1 MKAYRYFKV
10 VLEGSI
16 GTVKMNRPPA
26 NAFNLEF
33 VNEFSDAIEQFTVN
47 PEVRVMII
55 TSDIDKI
62 FATGA
67 DIKLMSTM
75 DNERVHSGLIHLLDR
90 IQSSPKPVIA
100 MINGHALGG
109 GCELALCCDFR
120 FMEKD
125 RSRIGLPE
133 INLGIISAAGGTQ
146 RLCQLLGR
154 GKAIEL
160 LFEGA
165 QISAGEALNIGLIHK
180 AFNREELMEKT
191 VAYANK
197 LANQAPIAIG
207 LIKKCINEGVDADL
221 KKGLALERE
230 ALLTALQTEDA
241 KEGIQAYLEK
251 RVPKFRGR

>member
-1 MKAYRYFKV
+1 MKAYRYFKI

-16 GTVKMNRPPA
+16 GMVKMNRPPA
-26 NAFNLEF
+26 NAFDLEF
-33 VNEFSDAIEQFTVN
+33 VNEFSDVIDQFTIH
-47 PEVRVMII
+47 PEVRVIVI

-75 DNERVHSGLIHLLDR
+75 DNEGVHSGLIHLLDR
-90 IQSSPKPVIA
+90 IQSSSKPVIA

-120 FMEKD
+120 FMERG

-146 RLCQLLGR
+146 RMCRLIGR

-160 LFEGA
+160 LFEGT
-165 QISAGEALNIGLIHK
+165 QIGAEEALNIGLIHK
-180 AFNREELMEKT
+180 VFNREELLEKT
-191 VAYANK
+191 LEYARK
-197 LANQAPIAIG
+197 LAKQAPIAIG

-221 KKGLALERE
+221 KRGLALERE

-241 KEGIQAYLEK
+241 KEGVQAFLEK
-251 RVPKFRGR
+251 RPPIFKGK

>member
-251 RVPKFRGR
+251 RAPKFRGR